1 MKKFLKYF
9 LIVIVLLVV
18 IFFSLGLIFRSHEY
32 TISTTVNAPVEK
44 TFAVFNDTTKLKEW
58 LPGFK
63 SMELIKGNMNEA
75 GSKWKVVFEENGSE
89 ISMNETIVAFKENE
103 LVSFNIANDFIKSKN
118 EVRFI
123 PKGNRTE
130 IIARVNYRGTHIF
143 QKSVLALFSGFVKKQ
158 QEESYNLLKQVVE
171 KTN

>member
-9 LIVIVLLVV
+9 LIVIVLIVI
-18 IFFSLGLIFRSHEY
+18 IFFSLGFLFRQHDY
-32 TISTTVNAPVEK
+32 TIITTVNAPVEK

-58 LPGFK
+58 LTGFK
-63 SMELIKGNMNEA
+63 SIENIRGKPNEI

-118 EVRFI
+118 EIRFI
-123 PKGNRTE
+123 PKGNTTE
-130 IIARVNYRGTHIF
+130 IIAKVSYRGTHII
-143 QKSVLALFSGFVKKQ
+143 QKSMVALFSSSIKKQ
-158 QEESYNLLKQVVE
+158 QKESYDLLKQLIE

>member
-9 LIVIVLLVV
+9 LIIVATLVV
-18 IFFSLGLIFRSHEY
+18 IFFSLGFLFRQHEY
-32 TISTTVNAPVEK
+32 TISTIVNAPVEK
-44 TFAVFNDTTKLKEW
+44 TFAIFNDTTKLGEW
-58 LPGFK
+58 LTGFK
-63 SMELIKGNMNEA
+63 SMENIRGKPNEV

-118 EVRFI
+118 EIRFI
-123 PKGNRTE
+123 PKGNTTE
-130 IIARVNYRGTHIF
+130 INAHVIYRGTHII
-143 QKSVLALFSGFVKKQ
+143 QKSVLALFSRSVKKQ
-158 QEESYNLLKQVVE
+158 QKESYELLKQLIE